1 VFPDLYIVRQDGT
14 RSKGVAFR
22 LFDGAVIIWDGRLLR
37 HCTAEDP
44 VYRGK
49 LFGTAL
55 VGC

>member
-1 VFPDLYIVRQDGT
+1 
-14 RSKGVAFR
+14 VAFR

-49 LFGTAL
+49 LFGMAV